1 MSKFK
6 ALLTWLLAIAIS
18 LLCLVAGRWQFDKG
32 ITISHRNRDITSKSL
47 LAPEP
52 NPYSI
57 DTFKD
62 QWRKFQIDGEFLFN
76 YELVRNQYE
85 NGQFGFHV
93 LQEFKSKSLGLIQI
107 DRGWVKAGANASTP
121 PLVPEVAAG
130 PDRLIL
136 RLRSEFLN
144 RQLGGS
150 LFALPAKY
158 LNRKIAYYDL
168 ISGQVN
174 QPLTFISLPELST
187 GPHFAYAIQWLF
199 FAILILVARALF
211 YKKIKP

>member
-1 MSKFK
+1 M
-6 ALLTWLLAIAIS
+6 
-18 LLCLVAGRWQFDKG
+18 LCLVAGRWQFDKG
-32 ITISHRNRDITSKSL
+32 INISHRNRDITSKSL

-62 QWRKFQIDGEFLFN
+62 QWRKFQVDGEFQPN
-76 YELVRNQYE
+76 YELLRNQYE

-93 LQEFKSKSLGLIQI
+93 LQEFKSKSLGLIQV

-121 PLVPEVAAG
+121 PLVPEVKAG
-130 PDRLIL
+130 PDRLVL

-150 LFALPAKY
+150 LFAIPTKSLD
-158 LNRKIAYYDL
+158 RKIAYYDL

-199 FAILILVARALF
+199 FAILILVARALL